1 MESLQRSTRNHE
13 SRSWPTRLAVLVV
26 LSVAA
31 ALNVPTAGAHL
42 ANESG
47 IIQLDSATAV
57 AEGQSPQNWRNADP
71 LAVPDIFGPLSFAT
85 VQGYDFHGAW
95 EPTTNHQSNLYTS
108 PSDPSPVSQLIVVV
122 ANLVEPA
129 GAGLGFAVMVGAASE
144 FGAGSGTVASEERL
158 QPPARARARRR
169 LPIGTPRTENVKR

>member
-1 MESLQRSTRNHE
+1 MRN
-13 SRSWPTRLAVLVV
+13 SKSPLPIQ
-26 LSVAA
+26 AA
-31 ALNVPTAGAHL
+31 SCEPFARAPENLF
-42 ANESG
+42 SG
-47 IIQLDSATAV
+47 
-57 AEGQSPQNWRNADP
+57 PP
-71 LAVPDIFGPLSFAT
+71 LT
-85 VQGYDFHGAW
+85 
-95 EPTTNHQSNLYTS
+95 ETYTS